1 MCCTEQGQR
10 SEEASLLTEN
20 TPTTHVYAT
29 AVICEYEDWISF

>member
-20 TPTTHVYAT
+20 TPHVYAT
-29 AVICEYEDWISF
+29 AVICEYENWISF